1 MPSYRE
7 TRVDIVEFPV
17 ELPHELP
24 HAIDD
29 MSLAFHLGV
38 RNSTMWWMI
47 HEKKRK
53 MYKVFRLPKRGR
65 PGRYRDIQNPIDA
78 LKNVQKNI
86 LARFLSPVP
95 VMAHVGAYVPG
106 RSCRDTAAQ
115 HVGKGV
121 IISLD
126 IRDFFPSVRRSMV
139 KRYLHRRIGYGY
151 RVASLLAELMTYSN
165 FVPQGA
171 PTSGLIANLIAHD
184 RFDQRIL
191 RDLKELDP
199 QWAYTRY
206 SDDIDLSH
214 PEVQEPD
221 RLTAVIALVR
231 DAIENAGFRLNQKKT
246 KVEPR
251 WKRQKVLGM
260 VVNEKVNIPR
270 YEYMR
275 TRSIIHNCLVDGFDN
290 QYKRAGMNSV
300 SGLKAHLRGKLA
312 FFKQVDPIKAQRLK
326 DQFDL
331 ACQAHADVKEDEV
344 RFDG

>member
-7 TRVDIVEFPV
+7 TRVDIVEFPLEV
-17 ELPHELP
+17 PHELP

-29 MSLAFHLGV
+29 MSLAFHLGI

-47 HEKKRK
+47 HDKKK
-53 MYKVFRLPKRGR
+53 MYKVFKLPKRGR

-86 LARFLSPVP
+86 LSRFLSAVP

-121 IISLD
+121 IVSLD
-126 IRDFFPSVRRSMV
+126 IQDFFPSVRRSMV
-139 KRYLHRRIGYGY
+139 KRYLHRKIGYGY
-151 RVASLLAELMTYSN
+151 RVASLLAELMTYTN

-171 PTSGLIANLIAHD
+171 PTSGLIANLVAHD
-184 RFDQRIL
+184 RFDRQIL

-199 QWAYTRY
+199 QWTYTRY

-231 DAIENAGFRLNQKKT
+231 DAVEGAGFKLNQRKT
-246 KVEPR
+246 KVEPH

-290 QYKRAGMNSV
+290 QFERAGMNSV
-300 SGLKAHLRGKLA
+300 SGLKSHLRGKLA

-331 ACQAHADVKEDEV
+331 ACQVHADVQDDEV

>member
-1 MPSYRE
+1 MPNYRE
-7 TRVDIVEFPV
+7 TRVDIVEFPLEV
-17 ELPHELP
+17 PYELP

-29 MSLAFHLGV
+29 MSLAFDLGI

-47 HEKKRK
+47 HDKKK
-53 MYKVFRLPKRGR
+53 MYKVFKLPKRGR
-65 PGRYRDIQNPIDA
+65 PGRYRNIQNPIDV

-86 LARFLSPVP
+86 LSRFLSAVP
-95 VMAHVGAYVPG
+95 VMAHIGAYVPG

-121 IISLD
+121 IVSLD
-126 IRDFFPSVRRSMV
+126 IQDFFPSMRRSMV
-139 KRYLHRRIGYGY
+139 KQYLHRKIGYGY
-151 RVASLLAELMTYSN
+151 RVASLLAELMTYTN

-171 PTSGLIANLIAHD
+171 PTSGLIANLVAHD
-184 RFDQRIL
+184 RFDRQIL

-199 QWAYTRY
+199 QWTYTRY

-221 RLTAVIALVR
+221 RLTAIIALVR
-231 DAIENAGFRLNQKKT
+231 DAVESAGFKLNQRKT
-246 KVEPR
+246 KVEPH

-290 QYKRAGMNSV
+290 QFERAGMNSA
-300 SGLKAHLRGKLA
+300 SGLKSHLRGKLA
-312 FFKQVDPIKAQRLK
+312 FFRQVDPIKAQRLK

-331 ACQAHADVKEDEV
+331 ACQVHADVQDNEV

>member
-7 TRVDIVEFPV
+7 TRVDIVEFPL

-24 HAIDD
+24 QAIDD
-29 MSLAFHLGV
+29 MSLAFHLGI

-53 MYKVFRLPKRGR
+53 MYNVFRLPKRGR

-121 IISLD
+121 IVSLD
-126 IRDFFPSVRRSMV
+126 IRDFFPTVRRSMI
-139 KRYLHRRIGYGY
+139 KRYLHRTIGYGY

-171 PTSGLIANLIAHD
+171 PTSGLIANLIAHE
-184 RFDQRIL
+184 RFDRRIL
-191 RDLKELDP
+191 RDLKTLDP

-231 DAIENAGFRLNQKKT
+231 DAIENAGFKLNQKKT

-275 TRSIIHNCLVDGFDN
+275 TRSIIHNCLVDGFEN
-290 QYKRAGMNSV
+290 QYKRAGMNSI

-312 FFKQVDPIKAQRLK
+312 FFKQVDPVKAQRLK

-331 ACQAHADVKEDEV
+331 ACQTHADVKENEV
-344 RFDG
+344 RFDD

>member
-1 MPSYRE
+1 MPSFHE
-7 TRVDIVEFPV
+7 TRIDVIEFPR

-24 HAIDD
+24 LAVDD
-29 MSLAFHLGV
+29 MSLAFHLGI
-38 RNSTMWWMI
+38 RNQTMWWMI
-47 HEKKRK
+47 HAKKK
-53 MYKVFRLPKRGR
+53 MYKVFQLPKRGR
-65 PGRYRDIQNPIDA
+65 PGRYRNIQNPIDA

-95 VMAHVGAYVPG
+95 VMAHVGAYIPG
-106 RSCRDTAAQ
+106 RSCRDTAVQ

-126 IRDFFPSVRRSMV
+126 IKDFFPAVRRSMV
-139 KRYLHRRIGYGY
+139 KRYLHRTLGYGY
-151 RVASLLAELMTYSN
+151 RVASLLAELVTYTN

-171 PTSGLIANLIAHD
+171 PTSGLVANLVAHE

-199 QWAYTRY
+199 QWTYTRY

-214 PEVQEPD
+214 PEVQETD
-221 RLTAVIALVR
+221 RLTTVVALVR
-231 DAIENAGFRLNQKKT
+231 DAVENAGFRLNQRKT

-275 TRSIIHNCLVDGFDN
+275 VRSIVHNCLVDGFEN
-290 QYKRAGMNSV
+290 QYKRAGMKSAA
-300 SGLKAHLRGKLA
+300 GLRTHIRGKLA
-312 FFKQVDPIKAQRLK
+312 FFKQVDPTKSQRLK

-331 ACQAHADVKEDEV
+331 ACQVHASKKDNEV